1 VDELQYSVRIRKF
14 KILKNKS
21 GQSSWLDSGEGRKGN
36 QETELTQ
43 GLGAVGRWKLHCDVV
58 WRAKNIYQVLDGGG
72 MRSVVLEAKEC
83 YSVLYIYGTQGPTG
97 IDLACSHLGELSW
110 LPLGK

>member
-1 VDELQYSVRIRKF
+1 LQYSVRIRKF

-58 WRAKNIYQVLDGGG
+58 
-72 MRSVVLEAKEC
+72 LEAKEC